1 MCDMWACE
9 EESRCRSWL
18 ATGSHAE
25 DHYDLCAQRHPAM
38 AALVQH
44 PENRPWIGLAP
55 VAQDLDEE
63 AEHELLLGD
72 PR

>member
-1 MCDMWACE
+1 
-9 EESRCRSWL
+9 
-18 ATGSHAE
+18 
-25 DHYDLCAQRHPAM
+25 M